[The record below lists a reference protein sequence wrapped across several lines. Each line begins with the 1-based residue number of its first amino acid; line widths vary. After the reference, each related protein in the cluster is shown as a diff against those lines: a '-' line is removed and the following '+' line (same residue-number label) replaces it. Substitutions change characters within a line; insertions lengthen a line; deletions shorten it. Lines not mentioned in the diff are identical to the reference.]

1 MRSALL
7 VFLMSVAT
15 QAPAAEFFVLPGT
28 NTLLVLGET
37 KLTDVEEINR
47 YVAERQVDSLIL
59 KGPGGSLDAGY
70 AIANIILERGLS
82 TTVPENTDCASAC
95 SLIFSAGKIR
105 TMENGSRLG
114 FHLPFAVLSPSNID
128 SYCDTIVPPSQVT
141 STYANLF
148 NNSTP
153 DCLMFTYQRGLK
165 DIRILSRILDRD
177 GISETVLDLIIDTP
191 SGDMAWVDVSQAV
204 EFGLVSPL

>member
-7 VFLMSVAT
+7 VFLMSLAT
-15 QAPAAEFFVLPGT
+15 YAPAAEFFVLPDS

-37 KLTDVEEINR
+37 KTTDVEEINR
-47 YVAERQVDSLIL
+47 YVAERQIDSLIL

-70 AIANIILERGLS
+70 AIASIVLERGLS

-114 FHLPFAVLSPSNID
+114 FHLPFAVLSTSTID
-128 SYCDTIVPPSQVT
+128 SYCDAIVPPSQA
-141 STYANLF
+141 ANAF
-148 NNSTP
+148 ADFYKNNTP

-165 DIRILSRILDRD
+165 DIRVLSRILDRD

-191 SGDMAWVDVSQAV
+191 SGDMAWVDVSQAM
-204 EFGLVSPL
+204 EFGLVPPL